1 MKKSKSPSFSPIPM
15 PVPATSAPALPI
27 TTTAAIALSLSSRKR
42 KMDNIIKIALPLSH
56 HSSLDILKVLDSKH
70 LYVNSECAVPVHRE
84 TIPVIRIMGYS
95 LLQNDNLLIK
105 PHWSSKELQQKGL
118 IVVHFWYDKEF
129 KNVRMSARLSNTA
142 NTIEKI
148 SDHQILP

>member
-56 HSSLDILKVLDSKH
+56 HSSLDILKVLE
-70 LYVNSECAVPVHRE
+70 LNISE
-84 TIPVIRIMGYS
+84 
-95 LLQNDNLLIK
+95 LD
-105 PHWSSKELQQKGL
+105 
-118 IVVHFWYDKEF
+118 
-129 KNVRMSARLSNTA
+129 A
-142 NTIEKI
+142 NI
-148 SDHQILP
+148 IL